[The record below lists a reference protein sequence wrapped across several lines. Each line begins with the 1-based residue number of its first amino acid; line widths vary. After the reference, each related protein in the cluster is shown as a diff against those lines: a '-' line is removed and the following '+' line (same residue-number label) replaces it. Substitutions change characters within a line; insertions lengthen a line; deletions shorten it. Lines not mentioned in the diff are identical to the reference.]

1 MKPQHVEIKG
11 APTMDDP
18 CIVHAIQDLQ
28 ACDEKGQALRA
39 LAQLARKT
47 RRHEAEKA
55 NEGTPLASALWSS
68 FGTVSILIS
77 ELVQIYPQLPYLATA
92 PAATYKRAA
101 SSLRLIFY
109 LACDHAA
116 RAGLLSAGMLEL
128 LYPLLYADGTNRRI
142 TSLRNKALYAARELL
157 QDDNREV
164 NDRVVRSEIIPLC
177 LGVLEAR
184 AFSSSI
190 WMLLSF
196 LLKFCSAKIS

>member
-18 CIVHAIQDLQ
+18 CIVRAIQDLQ
-28 ACDEKGQALRA
+28 ACDGKGQALRA
-39 LAQLARKT
+39 LAQLARKK
-47 RRHEAEKA
+47 RRQEAEKA
-55 NEGTPLASALWSS
+55 NGTPLASALWSS
-68 FGTVSILIS
+68 FGTVSILIA
-77 ELVQIYPQLPYLATA
+77 ELVQIYPQLPYLATV
-92 PAATYKRAA
+92 PAATYKRAS

-109 LACDHAA
+109 LACDQAA

-128 LYPLLYADGTNRRI
+128 LYPLLHADGTNRRI

-196 LLKFCSAKIS
+196 LLKFCSAKMS